1 MSMVME
7 VPYDLTYYMFVDSEN
22 FMAFYEGHYAEA
34 WWLPGV
40 EEWVESLGTYGAW
53 QGDAVFILG
62 PPDILTRRYLTF
74 LVAHEHFHAFQVP
87 RHGSSLFWLIEG
99 SAMHAGTLALEYFGY
114 PLDGNVSYFSRQAE
128 LSFARGFDIPLEYM
142 EEYHQFYELENLR
155 AGYAVAALAVEYLV
169 DHYGGFEAVVE
180 YYRDPSRDFHAAF
193 GISLEDFYVEF
204 AEYRRITVD
213 GF

>member
-1 MSMVME
+1 M
-7 VPYDLTYYMFVDSEN
+7 
-22 FMAFYEGHYAEA
+22 
-34 WWLPGV
+34 
-40 EEWVESLGTYGAW
+40 
-53 QGDAVFILG
+53 FILG

-74 LVAHEHFHAFQVP
+74 VVAHEHFHAFQVP

-128 LSFARGFDIPLEYM
+128 LSFARGFDIPLERM

-169 DHYGGFEAVVE
+169 DNHGGFEAVVE

-193 GISLEDFYVEF
+193 GISLEDFYVAF
-204 AEYRRITVD
+204 AEYREA
-213 GF
+213 GFIRFQRAPSEATLSLPALDPGE